1 MTVSAVEPI
10 GVALSSSLTQSSQ
23 LRGGEEAGLV
33 VAGGLSTPGDKATA
47 ADDKAAAA
55 DDKAAAGVVGVLQW
69 HRAPNSSRA
78 LGAGHKQGRK
88 QRSTGQPR
96 HRRERK

>member
-1 MTVSAVEPI
+1 MTVSAVEPT

-33 VAGGLSTPGDKATA
+33 IASGPSTPGDKATA

-55 DDKAAAGVVGVLQW
+55 GVVGVLQW
-69 HRAPNSSRA
+69 HWAPDSSRA